1 MLVPLIFK
9 FSLGA
14 FYRDDEAEAGLLISK
29 SQWLV
34 GNGRTALISCPAR
47 WKTEK
52 ANRNPAACFPRSMWN
67 STNRLASLKCPQKKK
82 QQTLN
87 DEGLEHSEGILP
99 VQTDV
104 LHQGGEL
111 F

>member
-14 FYRDDEAEAGLLISK
+14 FYRDDEAEARILISK

-34 GNGRTALISCPAR
+34 GNGRTALSGCPNH
-47 WKTEK
+47 WKTK
-52 ANRNPAACFPRSMWN
+52 TANGNPAARFPRSMWN
-67 STNRLASLKCPQKKK
+67 STGRLASLKCSHKKSSR
-82 QQTLN
+82 LN